1 MRILLTSEARFERTP
16 DGTIWGP
23 AACGTALWNRYL
35 EVFSAVLVAARV
47 RDVPKP
53 SDGCIPA
60 SAPRIAFCALPPYA
74 GLSGFLVHGR
84 AVRSAVA
91 DAVRGCEA
99 VVVRSPSPIGSFAA
113 RTATALKKPYGAEI
127 VGDPELV
134 FSAGGFRHPLRV
146 LIGAAAITAQVHV
159 SRHASAAIFVTTRF
173 LQSKYPTGGQTFAA
187 SDAALDDAAF
197 DIARPRQRHASD
209 GLRLITVTAL
219 DQPYKGTAVLL
230 DALRH
235 LRGWQAPVDL
245 RIVGTGRL
253 LPALRERARALG
265 VESHVEFLGQLD
277 RSGVQHALDGADL
290 FVLPSLQEGL
300 PRALLEAMARGL
312 PAVATDVGGNS
323 ELLPADCLVP
333 ARDARAL
340 AHKIREVSADDR
352 LRSRGERNEQVA
364 RHYHER
370 VLAPVRR
377 AFLLAVRDAST
388 ARQKECACA

>member
-1 MRILLTSEARFERTP
+1 
-16 DGTIWGP
+16 
-23 AACGTALWNRYL
+23 
-35 EVFSAVLVAARV
+35 
-47 RDVPKP
+47 
-53 SDGCIPA
+53 
-60 SAPRIAFCALPPYA
+60 
-74 GLSGFLVHGR
+74 
-84 AVRSAVA
+84 VA
-91 DAVRGCEA
+91 DAVRGSEA
-99 VVVRSPSPIGSFAA
+99 IIVRSPSPIGSFAA
-113 RTATALKKPYGAEI
+113 QAATALKKPYGAEI

-146 LIGAAAITAQVHV
+146 VIGAAAITAQVQV
-159 SRHASAAIFVTTRF
+159 SRHASAALFVTTRF
-173 LQSKYPTGGQTFAA
+173 LQRKYPTGGQTFAA

-197 DIARPRQRHASD
+197 DVDATRQRQASD
-209 GLRLITVTAL
+209 RLRLITVTAL
-219 DQPYKGTAVLL
+219 DQPYKGTSVLL

-235 LRGWQAPVDL
+235 LLDWQTPVDL

-265 VESHVEFLGQLD
+265 IEPHVAFLGQLD
-277 RSGVQHALDGADL
+277 RSGVQRALDAADL

-340 AHKIREVSADDR
+340 AQKVREASADDGLR
-352 LRSRGERNEQVA
+352 RSRGERNERVA
-364 RHYHER
+364 RDYHER
-370 VLAPVRR
+370 RLAPIRR

-388 ARQKECACA
+388 ARHPEGACA